1 MRQLL
6 KVTLTWEG
14 NGREKIRNEMI
25 KTKGDLNHVD
35 ELMSIER
42 KDQVILWALIKEN
55 GVVIERN
62 WWKNKKT
69 SEEFRLEFITKNPV
83 QFDFKKINQD
93 SINSWYFASKIWKT
107 LRANHNSFN
116 GKEKAWWEHSVW

>member
-6 KVTLTWEG
+6 KVTLTWER
-14 NGREKIRNEMI
+14 NGRAKIRNEMI
-25 KTKGDLNHVD
+25 KTESNLNHVN

-69 SEEFRLEFITKNPV
+69 SEEFRLEFITEIPV
-83 QFDFKKINQD
+83 QFDFKKID
-93 SINSWYFASKIWKT
+93 
-107 LRANHNSFN
+107 
-116 GKEKAWWEHSVW
+116 